1 MEKEYLE
8 IRFGVVAVKK
18 GFVTP
23 DQIVKAME
31 VQVAEDLKSGIH
43 RPLGTI
49 LFEQELITA
58 RQLQEVLRHL
68 ENYNN

>member
-49 LFEQELITA
+49 LLDQELITA
-58 RQLQEVLRHL
+58 RQLQEVLKHL
-68 ENYNN
+68 ENYNK